1 MSCSGSFTDSG
12 KKQKC
17 GNGVFADAAVF
28 SFHPVKHIACG
39 EGGMITTNSKDIYDK
54 LILLRTHGI
63 TKKNMQNNHG
73 DWYYEM
79 KKLGYNY
86 RLTDI
91 QAALGISQLKKN
103 YEGVKKRNEIAKK
116 YKKYFKGKIKFQELT
131 DGTLNAHHL
140 FIIEID
146 RRKKLYEFL
155 KKNNIYSQIHY
166 IPIHT
171 LPYYKSIGYE
181 EANLENSEKYYNNC
195 LSLPMY
201 PSLTE
206 KEQEYVI
213 SKVIEFI
220 NE

>member
-1 MSCSGSFTDSG
+1 M
-12 KKQKC
+12 
-17 GNGVFADAAVF
+17 
-28 SFHPVKHIACG
+28 
-39 EGGMITTNSKDIYDK
+39 
-54 LILLRTHGI
+54 
-63 TKKNMQNNHG
+63 
-73 DWYYEM
+73 
-79 KKLGYNY
+79 
-86 RLTDI
+86 
-91 QAALGISQLKKN
+91 
-103 YEGVKKRNEIAKK
+103 
-116 YKKYFKGKIKFQELT
+116 
-131 DGTLNAHHL
+131 
-140 FIIEID
+140 
-146 RRKKLYEFL
+146 